1 MENCVPFGSLK
12 DLLDSPLLN
21 MKITKML
28 KVNQAYY
35 LNEMIHLRC
44 IILFDSYN
52 ALDAVRALDGREI
65 CGQRV
70 RVEMRKKQRRIGNE
84 RTEND
89 LR

>member
-1 MENCVPFGSLK
+1 
-12 DLLDSPLLN
+12 
-21 MKITKML
+21 ML

>member
-1 MENCVPFGSLK
+1 MSKQKQREFYQRVSW
-12 DLLDSPLLN
+12 SP
-21 MKITKML
+21 KI
-28 KVNQAYY
+28 
-35 LNEMIHLRC
+35 
-44 IILFDSYN
+44 F
-52 ALDAVRALDGREI
+52 LDAVRALDGREI